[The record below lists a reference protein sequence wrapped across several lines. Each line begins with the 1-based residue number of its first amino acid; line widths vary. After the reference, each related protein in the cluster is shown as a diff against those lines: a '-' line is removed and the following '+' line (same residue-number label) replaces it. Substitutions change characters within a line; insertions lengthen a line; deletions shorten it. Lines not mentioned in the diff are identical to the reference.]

1 MQSIVRV
8 LAGIG
13 MIVAADLAC
22 AQNDVPVR
30 NETLRADGRE
40 VIMMRHAYL
49 DEGSYDYWYQQSAT
63 GVWPGLN
70 GLAPASSV
78 ISKSFTR

>member
-30 NETLRADGRE
+30 NETLRADDRE
-40 VIMMRHAYL
+40 VI
-49 DEGSYDYWYQQSAT
+49 
-63 GVWPGLN
+63 
-70 GLAPASSV
+70 
-78 ISKSFTR
+78 